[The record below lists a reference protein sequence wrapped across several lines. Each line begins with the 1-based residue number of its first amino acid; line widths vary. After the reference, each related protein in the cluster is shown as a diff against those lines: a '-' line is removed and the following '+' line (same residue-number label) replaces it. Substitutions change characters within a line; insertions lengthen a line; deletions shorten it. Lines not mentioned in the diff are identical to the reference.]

1 MPKVNK
7 TFKNA
12 RKSLNLFPDYRKE
25 KNICMRYICITK
37 YTYHLTINKANFYKN
52 SKFLYSKT
60 DDWPSVKIIVK
71 ILYASTFSFLCYEE
85 MSKIWKKLIKLVS
98 IEEENLHIYWTTWGI
113 SMKLS
118 GNMWLMILPKVT
130 EN

>member
-1 MPKVNK
+1 
-7 TFKNA
+7 
-12 RKSLNLFPDYRKE
+12 
-25 KNICMRYICITK
+25 
-37 YTYHLTINKANFYKN
+37 
-52 SKFLYSKT
+52 
-60 DDWPSVKIIVK
+60 
-71 ILYASTFSFLCYEE
+71 
-85 MSKIWKKLIKLVS
+85 MSKISKKLIKLVS